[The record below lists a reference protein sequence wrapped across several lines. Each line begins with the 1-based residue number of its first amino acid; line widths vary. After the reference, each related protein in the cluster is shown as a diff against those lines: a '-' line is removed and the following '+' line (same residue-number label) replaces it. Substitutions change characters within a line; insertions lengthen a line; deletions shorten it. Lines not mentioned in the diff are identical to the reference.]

1 MGAPDLLANLAAI
14 GVTVTAQG
22 GNLIVQPW
30 SRVPADLRHA
40 LRMAKP
46 ALVGLLA
53 PRRRPYRLT
62 RAESKVAH
70 LDPWDD
76 AAIARFQARTGRLRR
91 FGFGEHDAED
101 LAERLHLLDVQAEGR
116 ALCLS
121 CRHLAGSVTGWRC
134 GNHRAAEVG
143 RDLPRELVTQA
154 QRCPG
159 HLNTHKGESDA
170 KT

>member
-116 ALCLS
+116 ALCLG
-121 CRHLAGSVTGWRC
+121 CRHLTGSTATGWRC
-134 GNHRAAEVG
+134 RNHRSAGMAREVAG
-143 RDLPRELVTQA
+143 DLVALP
-154 QRCPG
+154 QRCSG
-159 HLNTHKGESDA
+159 YSEVLT
-170 KT
+170 